1 MTNVCARIANP
12 ALLLLVCLASCQ
24 SKEVSVESITS
35 PISSPSTQPSVDPR
49 ITDLERVKPGTP
61 APDFALTNYD
71 GKTFHLSEYRG
82 KKYVVLVFYRG
93 YF

>member
-1 MTNVCARIANP
+1 MTRVSSRVVNP
-12 ALLLLVCLASCQ
+12 AVLLLVCLISCR

-35 PISSPSTQPSVDPR
+35 PISSPTPQPSIDPR
-49 ITDLERVKPGTP
+49 ITDLERVKPGMP

-71 GKTFHLSEYRG
+71 GKTFRLSDYRG